1 MKRAYLRPTMAG
13 SVIVA
18 GLLLSSG
25 CHRGLTT
32 ADATSTWEETGDE
45 FWDETQEQ
53 VAGVPVAEVVTK
65 PPRKDGARTWV
76 ENCMRCHNLREPH
89 ERSDREW
96 EIIVHHMR
104 VRANLTAEE
113 HRLILDFLKS
123 AN

>member
-1 MKRAYLRPTMAG
+1 MRRPIPVVMISLLGVLA
-13 SVIVA
+13 VA
-18 GLLLSSG
+18 LLSPG
-25 CHRGLTT
+25 CRKGLTAT
-32 ADATSTWEETGDE
+32 QTGPDLQGAVDATA
-45 FWDETQEQ
+45 Q
-53 VAGVPVAEVVTK
+53 AMLMAESV
-65 PPRKDGARTWV
+65 RKDGARTW
-76 ENCMRCHNLREPH
+76 EQNCMRCHNLRPPN

>member
-1 MKRAYLRPTMAG
+1 MRRPIPVVMISLLGVLT
-13 SVIVA
+13 VA
-18 GLLLSSG
+18 LLSPG
-25 CHRGLTT
+25 CRKGLTAAQT
-32 ADATSTWEETGDE
+32 GPDLQGAVDATAQAMLMAET
-45 FWDETQEQ
+45 
-53 VAGVPVAEVVTK
+53 V
-65 PPRKDGARTWV
+65 RKDGARTW
-76 ENCMRCHNLREPH
+76 EQNCMRCHNLRPPN